1 MSDESKNK
9 TASVTIGTEPYRTE
23 VQSGGHTFYL
33 DEPGSLGGADT
44 APDPYALLLGS
55 LGACKAITVKMY
67 AERKGWD
74 LQSVRL
80 DLEHSRP
87 NGRGEPELI
96 EVSVS
101 LTGDLDDK
109 QRARLKEIANACPV
123 QKTITTGLQ
132 IESYLEV

>member
-1 MSDESKNK
+1 MSNNK
-9 TASVTIGTEPYRTE
+9 TATVKIGTEPYRTLVE
-23 VQSGGHTFYL
+23 SGGHTFYL

-55 LGACKAITVKMY
+55 LGACKAITVRMY

-87 NGRGEPELI
+87 GGRGEPELI
-96 EVSVS
+96 EIS
-101 LTGDLDDK
+101 LSFEGDLDES

-123 QKTITTGLQ
+123 QKTITNGLQ
-132 IESYLEV
+132 IESYLED